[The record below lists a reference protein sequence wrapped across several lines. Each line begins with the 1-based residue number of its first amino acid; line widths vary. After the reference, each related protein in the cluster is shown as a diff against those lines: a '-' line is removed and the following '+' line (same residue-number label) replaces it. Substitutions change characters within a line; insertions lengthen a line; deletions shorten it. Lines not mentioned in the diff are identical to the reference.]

1 MEGFRRG
8 ESPQGD
14 PALHRI
20 SGQPE
25 RRAGIGWK
33 MGGRGLNRRGRH
45 HAALSNLALS
55 HPR

>member
-14 PALHRI
+14 PVQRRI

-25 RRAGIGWK
+25 RRAGMGWK
-33 MGGRGLNRRGRH
+33 MGGRGVDKRKGGYP
-45 HAALSNLALS
+45 AASLRS
-55 HPR
+55 

>member
-20 SGQPE
+20 
-25 RRAGIGWK
+25 
-33 MGGRGLNRRGRH
+33 
-45 HAALSNLALS
+45 
-55 HPR
+55 